1 VQKSTQA
8 TSDVQNINVS
18 TTNSFA
24 HNRQERLNGGQTGF
38 SLNGTSW
45 WANRLQ
51 SKWSRCDK
59 VTALH
64 VLNINCLTRSIC
76 NVHAVVHINIFKL
89 KRKTIRIRRPDLI

>member
-38 SLNGTSW
+38 SLNG
-45 WANRLQ
+45 
-51 SKWSRCDK
+51 
-59 VTALH
+59 
-64 VLNINCLTRSIC
+64 
-76 NVHAVVHINIFKL
+76 HAVTKL
-89 KRKTIRIRRPDLI
+89 LLFTY